1 MNTQTPAPQVPLRVA
16 VLAVEGMT
24 CAACVARLEK
34 VLRRRPGV
42 AEATVSLTAERA
54 DIRFD
59 PALIDE
65 AALAQTVEAAGFQAR
80 PWVEDEPAEDEAARA
95 AAETRRALLSLS
107 VAAALS
113 APLLA
118 DMFLMLAGS
127 EIRVPGRLQLILA
140 TPVQFW
146 IGARF
151 YLGAWASAKSGD
163 ANMDTLVTLGTS
175 AAYFYSVWLV
185 GTGADHHG
193 GHLHFEASALV
204 ITFVVAGK
212 WLESRARRA
221 AGSAV
226 DALKGLRPETAR
238 RLTAGGGGGL
248 TADGGEEVIPLK
260 RLRPGDMVRV
270 LPGERLPA
278 DGVTVAGV
286 AAVDESLLTGE
297 SRAREKGPGDRV
309 TGGALNLDG
318 RLDVRVE
325 AVGAD
330 AALGKM
336 IALVGRAQADKP
348 PIQRLADKAAGVF
361 AFIVAGVALLTFAVW
376 LWWTA
381 GDMAAAILPAVAVLV
396 VACPCALGLATPA
409 VLATALGAAA
419 RAGILIRDA
428 SALETAHRVDIVVF
442 DKTGTLTEDRP
453 EVAAT
458 TPLADLDAP
467 GLIALAAA
475 AQHGGNHPIAR
486 ALADAA
492 AAQGLAVAEA
502 TDFRIVAG
510 RGVIAA
516 VGGRRVAVGNR
527 NLMRESG
534 VDLAAPGNA
543 AGESAA
549 AWEEGLGRSALFVA
563 AFDPAPRLS
572 ASCLLGVIG
581 LADRVRPQS
590 DAAVRALTAMGIE
603 TLLLTGD
610 AAPAANAVGRRVGV
624 SSVQAQATPEDK
636 IEAIRR
642 LQAAGRVTAM
652 VGDGVNDGPA
662 LAQADLGL
670 AMGGGT
676 DVALAAAG
684 FGLMRDDPLLVPASL
699 QLARAARR
707 KIIGNLAWAFGFN
720 AVMIPLAATG
730 ALSPVLAALAMSLSS
745 LAVVGNALLLQRWRP
760 DVTLQ
765 QSFPAPEARH
775 EHR

>member
-1 MNTQTPAPQVPLRVA
+1 MNTQTPASQAPHRVA

-59 PALIDE
+59 PTLIDE

-107 VAAALS
+107 VAAVLS

-118 DMFLMLAGS
+118 DMFLMLAGA
-127 EIRVPGRLQLILA
+127 EIRVPGWLQLILA

-175 AAYFYSVWLV
+175 AAYFYSLWLV

-221 AGSAV
+221 AGSAI

-238 RLTAGGGGGL
+238 RLTA
-248 TADGGEEVIPLK
+248 DGGEEVIALK
-260 RLRPGDMVRV
+260 RLRAGDMVRV

-297 SRAREKGPGDRV
+297 ARAREKEPGDRV

-361 AFIVAGVALLTFAVW
+361 AFIVAAIALLTFAAW

-428 SALETAHRVDIVVF
+428 SALETAHKVDIVVF

-458 TPLADLDAP
+458 TPLADLDEP
-467 GLIALAAA
+467 GLIAMAAA
-475 AQHGGNHPIAR
+475 AQHGAAHPIAR
-486 ALADAA
+486 ALTDAA
-492 AAQGLAVAEA
+492 AAQGLSLTET
-502 TDFRIVAG
+502 TDFRTTDFRTVAG
-510 RGVIAA
+510 RGVVAT

-527 NLMRESG
+527 NLMRECD
-534 VDLAAPGNA
+534 VDLA

-549 AWEEGLGRSALFVA
+549 VWEEAQGRSALFIA
-563 AFDPAPRLS
+563 ALDPAPGLS
-572 ASCLLGVIG
+572 GPHLLGVIG

-590 DAAVRALTAMGIE
+590 GAAVRALTAMGIE

-624 SSVQAQATPEDK
+624 TSVQAQATPEDK
-636 IEAIRR
+636 IDAIRR

-730 ALSPVLAALAMSLSS
+730 ALPPVLAALAMSVSS

-760 DVTLQ
+760 DVTL
-765 QSFPAPEARH
+765 
-775 EHR
+775 

>member
-1 MNTQTPAPQVPLRVA
+1 MNTQTPASQAPLRDA
-16 VLAVEGMT
+16 ASSPLRDAALAVEGMT

-80 PWVEDEPAEDEAARA
+80 PWVEDEPAEDEAARI

-107 VAAALS
+107 VASALS

-118 DMFLMLAGS
+118 DMFLMLVGA
-127 EIRVPGRLQLILA
+127 EARVPGWLQLILA

-185 GTGADHHG
+185 LSGADHHG

-226 DALKGLRPETAR
+226 DALKALRPETAR

-248 TADGGEEVIPLK
+248 TADGGEEMIPLK
-260 RLRPGDMVRV
+260 RLRAGDMVRV

-297 SRAREKGPGDRV
+297 ARALEKGPGDRV

-361 AFIVAGVALLTFAVW
+361 AFIVAGIALLTFVIWFW
-376 LWWTA
+376 LT
-381 GDMAAAILPAVAVLV
+381 GDIAAAILPAVAVLV

-428 SALETAHRVDIVVF
+428 SALETAHKVDIVVF

-453 EVAAT
+453 EVAAA
-458 TPLADLDAP
+458 TPLADLDGP

-475 AQHGGNHPIAR
+475 AQHGGTHPIAR
-486 ALADAA
+486 ALTDAA
-492 AAQGLAVAEA
+492 AAQGLTVAEA
-502 TDFRIVAG
+502 TDFRVTDFRTVAG
-510 RGVIAA
+510 RGVVAT
-516 VGGRRVAVGNR
+516 VGGRRIAVGNR
-527 NLMRESG
+527 NLMHGCG
-534 VDLAAPGNA
+534 VDLDAPENA
-543 AGESAA
+543 AGKSAA

-563 AFDPAPRLS
+563 ALDPSPGLS
-572 ASCLLGVIG
+572 GVIG

-590 DAAVRALTAMGIE
+590 GAAVRTLTAMGIE

-624 SSVQAQATPEDK
+624 TSVQAQATPEDK
-636 IEAIRR
+636 IDAIRR

-730 ALSPVLAALAMSLSS
+730 ALSPVLAALAMSVSS

-760 DVTLQ
+760 DVTL
-765 QSFPAPEARH
+765 
-775 EHR
+775 

>member
-107 VAAALS
+107 VAAVLS

-118 DMFLMLAGS
+118 DMFLMLAGA
-127 EIRVPGRLQLILA
+127 EIRVPGWLQLILA

-175 AAYFYSVWLV
+175 AAYFYSLWLV
-185 GTGADHHG
+185 LSGADHHG

-221 AGSAV
+221 AGSAI

-238 RLTAGGGGGL
+238 RLTA
-248 TADGGEEVIPLK
+248 DSGEEMIPLK
-260 RLRPGDMVRV
+260 RLRPGDVVRV

-297 SRAREKGPGDRV
+297 ARAREKGPGDRV

-361 AFIVAGVALLTFAVW
+361 AFIVAGIALLTFAAW

-458 TPLADLDAP
+458 TPLADLDGP

-475 AQHGGNHPIAR
+475 AQHGGTHPIAC

-492 AAQGLAVAEA
+492 TAQGLAVAEA
-502 TDFRIVAG
+502 TDFRTTDFRTVAG
-510 RGVIAA
+510 RGVVAT
-516 VGGRRVAVGNR
+516 VGGRRIAVGNR
-527 NLMRESG
+527 NLMRGCG
-534 VDLAAPGNA
+534 VDLAAPENA

-563 AFDPAPRLS
+563 ALDPAPGLS
-572 ASCLLGVIG
+572 GPHLLGVIG

-590 DAAVRALTAMGIE
+590 GAAVRALTAMGIE

-624 SSVQAQATPEDK
+624 SSVQAQASPEDK
-636 IEAIRR
+636 IDAIRR

-730 ALSPVLAALAMSLSS
+730 ALSPVLAALAMSVSS

-760 DVTLQ
+760 DVTL
-765 QSFPAPEARH
+765 
-775 EHR
+775 

>member
-107 VAAALS
+107 VAAVLS

-118 DMFLMLAGS
+118 DMFLMLAGA
-127 EIRVPGRLQLILA
+127 EARVPGWLQLILA

-175 AAYFYSVWLV
+175 AAYFYSLWLV
-185 GTGADHHG
+185 LSGADHHG

-221 AGSAV
+221 AGSAI

-238 RLTAGGGGGL
+238 RLTA
-248 TADGGEEVIPLK
+248 DGDEEVIALK
-260 RLRPGDMVRV
+260 RLRPGDVVRV

-297 SRAREKGPGDRV
+297 ARAREKGPGDRV

-361 AFIVAGVALLTFAVW
+361 AFIVAAIALLTFAAW

-428 SALETAHRVDIVVF
+428 SALETAHKVDIVVF

-458 TPLADLDAP
+458 TPLSDLDGP
-467 GLIALAAA
+467 SLIALAAA
-475 AQHGGNHPIAR
+475 AQHGAAHPIAR

-492 AAQGLAVAEA
+492 AAQGLTVAEA
-502 TDFRIVAG
+502 TDFRTTDFRTVAG
-510 RGVIAA
+510 RGVVAT
-516 VGGRRVAVGNR
+516 VGGRRIAVGNR
-527 NLMRESG
+527 NLMRQCD
-534 VDLAAPGNA
+534 VDLA

-549 AWEEGLGRSALFVA
+549 AWEEAQGRSALFIA
-563 AFDPAPRLS
+563 ALDPAPGLS
-572 ASCLLGVIG
+572 GPHLLGVIG

-590 DAAVRALTAMGIE
+590 AAAVRTLTAMGIE

-624 SSVQAQATPEDK
+624 TSVQAQATPEDK
-636 IEAIRR
+636 IDAIRR

-730 ALSPVLAALAMSLSS
+730 ALSPVLAALAMSVSS

-760 DVTLQ
+760 DVTL
-765 QSFPAPEARH
+765 
-775 EHR
+775 

>member
-1 MNTQTPAPQVPLRVA
+1 MNAQTPAPQVPLRVA

-59 PALIDE
+59 PTLIDE

-80 PWVEDEPAEDEAARA
+80 PWVEDEPAEDEAARIA
-95 AAETRRALLSLS
+95 VETRRALLSLA

-118 DMFLMLAGS
+118 DMFLMLAGA
-127 EIRVPGRLQLILA
+127 EVRVPGWLQLILA

-185 GTGADHHG
+185 LSGADHHG

-238 RLTAGGGGGL
+238 RLTA
-248 TADGGEEVIPLK
+248 DGGEEVIALK
-260 RLRPGDMVRV
+260 RLRAGDMVRV

-278 DGVTVAGV
+278 DGVTVAGG

-336 IALVGRAQADKP
+336 IALVGRAQTDKP
-348 PIQRLADKAAGVF
+348 PIQRLADKAAGLF
-361 AFIVAGVALLTFAVW
+361 AFIVAAIALLTFAAW

-428 SALETAHRVDIVVF
+428 SALETAHRIDIVVF

-458 TPLADLDAP
+458 TPLADLDGP
-467 GLIALAAA
+467 DLIALAAA
-475 AQHGGNHPIAR
+475 AQHGGTHPIAR

-492 AAQGLAVAEA
+492 AAQGLTVAEA
-502 TDFRIVAG
+502 TDFRTVAG
-510 RGVIAA
+510 RGVVAT
-516 VGGRRVAVGNR
+516 VGGRRIAVGNR
-527 NLMRESG
+527 NLMRQCG
-534 VDLAAPGNA
+534 VDLAAKGNA

-549 AWEEGLGRSALFVA
+549 AWEEGLGRSALFIA
-563 AFDPAPRLS
+563 ALDPAP
-572 ASCLLGVIG
+572 CLLGVIG

-590 DAAVRALTAMGIE
+590 GAAVRALTAMGIE

-624 SSVQAQATPEDK
+624 TSVQAQASPEDK
-636 IEAIRR
+636 IDAIRR

-720 AVMIPLAATG
+720 AVMIPLAAIG
-730 ALSPVLAALAMSLSS
+730 ALSPVLAALAMSVSS

>member
-1 MNTQTPAPQVPLRVA
+1 MNTQTAPSSSPSRDAASSPLRDA
-16 VLAVEGMT
+16 ALAVEGMT
-24 CAACVARLEK
+24 CAACVTRLEK

-80 PWVEDEPAEDEAARA
+80 PWVEDEPAEDEAARI

-107 VAAALS
+107 VAAVLS

-127 EIRVPGRLQLILA
+127 EIRVPGWLQLILA

-226 DALKGLRPETAR
+226 DALKALRPEIVR
-238 RLTAGGGGGL
+238 RL
-248 TADGGEEVIPLK
+248 TADGGEEMIPLK
-260 RLRPGDMVRV
+260 RLRAGDVVRV

-297 SRAREKGPGDRV
+297 ASALEKGPGDRV

-361 AFIVAGVALLTFAVW
+361 AFIVAGIALLTFVIW
-376 LWWTA
+376 FRLT

-428 SALETAHRVDIVVF
+428 SALETAHKVDIVVF

-453 EVAAT
+453 EVAAA
-458 TPLADLDAP
+458 TPLADLDGP

-475 AQHGGNHPIAR
+475 AQHGGTHPIAR
-486 ALADAA
+486 ALTDAA
-492 AAQGLAVAEA
+492 TAQGLTVGEA
-502 TDFRIVAG
+502 TDFRTTDFRTVAG

-527 NLMRESG
+527 NLMRECG
-534 VDLAAPGNA
+534 VDLDAPENA
-543 AGESAA
+543 AGKSAA

-563 AFDPAPRLS
+563 ALDPAPRLPDPY
-572 ASCLLGVIG
+572 LLGVIG

-590 DAAVRALTAMGIE
+590 AAAVRALTAMGIE

-636 IEAIRR
+636 IDAVRR

-730 ALSPVLAALAMSLSS
+730 ALSPVLAALAMSVSS

-760 DVTLQ
+760 DVTL
-765 QSFPAPEARH
+765 
-775 EHR
+775 